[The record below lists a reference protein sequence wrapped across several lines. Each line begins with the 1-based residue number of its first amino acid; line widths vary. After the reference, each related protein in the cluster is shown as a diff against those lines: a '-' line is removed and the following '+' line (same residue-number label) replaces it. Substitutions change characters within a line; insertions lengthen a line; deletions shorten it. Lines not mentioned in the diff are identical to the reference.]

1 MIIAYG
7 EDGMFTVHA
16 DLAEVRREW
25 EPIDVENGVAVFYA
39 EDGTWLKPEFTKPNR
54 RGIFGSIS
62 QGEYTLTR
70 CEQRDAHVDPIEVA
84 LDEAA
89 GIEPNPYFD
98 SLDSIRRHLELRPGT
113 GRADSST

>member
-25 EPIDVENGVAVFYA
+25 EPIDVESGVAIFYD
-39 EDGTWLKPEFTKPNR
+39 EDGTWLKPVFTTPNR
-54 RGIFGSIS
+54 RGIFGGLT
-62 QGEYTLTR
+62 QGEFILTR
-70 CEQRDAHVDPIEVA
+70 SEQLDAHADPIEVA

-98 SLDSIRRHLELRPGT
+98 SLDSLRRHFALRTRP
-113 GRADSST
+113 DP